1 MIKIRKALMTLSV
14 TGKGMDVGDALKTHV
29 QESLES
35 MGQQYLRLDGDAKIG
50 VEGAITFTK
59 QRHLFIVEVGLHAA
73 KGVFLHASDEADEP
87 YVAFDRAKAHLER
100 RLKKYNGRMKDH
112 NWRNRHMKEEAYA
125 QQYVLNSDEEHKLE
139 EDHLAP
145 VIVAEMTT
153 AIPSLSVKEA
163 VMRMDLGNTPTI
175 MFKNDA
181 HGRLNVVYR
190 RADGNFGWI
199 DPKDD

>member
-1 MIKIRKALMTLSV
+1 MKLSV
-14 TGKGMDVGDALKTHV
+14 TGKGMDVGDALRKHV
-29 QESLES
+29 ESAVER
-35 MGQQYLRLDGDAKIG
+35 MVHQYLKIENDSNISA
-50 VEGAITFTK
+50 EGAVTFTK
-59 QRHLFIVEVGLHAA
+59 QRHLFVAEVGLHAA

-87 YVAFDRAKAHLER
+87 YVAFDRAKNHLES
-100 RLKKYNGRMKDH
+100 RLKKYNGRIKDH

-125 QQYVLNSDEEHKLE
+125 QQYVLSSEEEHKVE

-153 AIPSLSVKEA
+153 LIPSLSVKEA
-163 VMRMDLGNTPTI
+163 VMRMDLGNTPTL